1 MKRKPFYLSDDHVR
15 SFGGKLDGFEN
26 RDEAMKEKKHLKAY
40 LAGKKVYSHGFESVP
55 FHVAIG
61 LKVEIDATDEL
72 TTEMVRRPKLYEVKE
87 NWTPKTQK

>member
-1 MKRKPFYLSDDHVR
+1 MRNKPFYLSDDHVR
-15 SFGGKLDGFEN
+15 SFGGKLNGFEN
-26 RDEAMKEKKHLKAY
+26 RDEAMREKKHLKAY

-55 FHVAIG
+55 FHVALGIQ
-61 LKVEIDATDEL
+61 VETDGTEDL